1 MKIKQTHQLNDRT
14 LKYQSYALIRRE
26 HEYLNLPGNYKTS
39 LPHEVIF
46 PNMEAGRVD
55 ELYYTD
61 NNHLIYHE
69 EESDYIRPETLEK
82 FEKYLSFGN
91 YWYRDGEPYFIV
103 VCHKDPG
110 KKTET
115 ITRGKSVKIIIY
127 YIYFSDEELLKKT
140 ENVINKV
147 EQKESLTD
155 DEALDIAF
163 ISKYISKKH
172 APKIVESLA
181 EIYSDAIIEDYR
193 LKADVGV
200 ILSAM
205 IIKHVTD
212 ENKQEKLLEKINM
225 QQLKSEIE
233 KIVESEYGEE
243 IAEIKQEHKAEL
255 QAKDNTIKEINNK
268 LQAKDNE
275 LKEKDK
281 QLKNMEKNYEIL
293 RTIKQTAKNEDL
305 NSKTMQLINSLTIL

>member
-1 MKIKQTHQLNDRT
+1 MKIKQTYQLNDRT

-46 PNMEAGRVD
+46 PNMDAGRVD

-61 NNHLIYHE
+61 DKHLIYHE

-82 FEKYLSFGN
+82 FEKYLTFGS
-91 YWYRDGEPYFIV
+91 YWYRDGEPYFVV

-115 ITRGKSVKIIIY
+115 ITKGKSVKITIY
-127 YIYFSDEELLKKT
+127 YIYFSDEELLKKS
-140 ENVINKV
+140 ENIINKV
-147 EQKESLTD
+147 RQKESLTD
-155 DEALDIAF
+155 EEALDIAF
-163 ISKYISKKH
+163 ISKYISKEY

-181 EIYSDAIIEDYR
+181 EIYSDAIIEDSR

-205 IIKHVTD
+205 IVKHIKY
-212 ENKQEKLLEKINM
+212 ENKQQKLLERINM
-225 QQLKSEIE
+225 QHIKSEIE

-243 IAEIKQEHKAEL
+243 IAAINKEYE
-255 QAKDNTIKEINNK
+255 AKLKE
-268 LQAKDNE
+268 KDNE
-275 LKEKDK
+275 LKEKDNELK
-281 QLKNMEKNYEIL
+281 EKEEQLKNMEKNYEIIQN
-293 RTIKQTAKNEDL
+293 IKQTAKNDEL